1 MANKN
6 KYTFKDSSEALD
18 AMGAAMGEYQNNAY
32 KSGYDDK
39 IKTMS
44 DSILGQKKFSYDPN
58 SDPTYRYAK
67 KSYEAGGRKAMKD
80 TQAQA
85 AALTGGYGNSY
96 GQIAGQQVYG
106 DYMSRLSDMIPEL
119 EARKYQRYRDDQSE
133 RYQQLAMLRGLDDR
147 DFSRWQYGDQKL
159 GAAVDY
165 LGGVRDTLYGAERD
179 KIGDQR
185 YADETAYN
193 RSLDERNFDYQKQR
207 DAVGDRHWQ
216 DEFDLNSRMN
226 AYNTGSGS
234 GAKGSKRGNNAVT
247 QSAEYKN
254 IPQSG
259 INDLTKKISSG
270 NFDLETEWMKY
281 AEYGDENYEYA
292 IRTIAAGLGVT
303 SDIYSRY
310 KTYKRQGGVTR
321 AQKYLS
327 EPVYNAC
334 KALEQLEN

>member
-44 DSILGQKKFSYDPN
+44 DSILAQKKFSYDPN
-58 SDPTYRYAK
+58 SDPTYQYAK
-67 KSYEAGGRKAMKD
+67 KSYTEGGRKAMKD

-119 EARKYQRYRDDQSE
+119 EARKYQRWRDDQAE
-133 RYQQLAMLRGLDDR
+133 RYNQLNMLQNLDNNDY
-147 DFSRWQYGDQKL
+147 SRWQYGDQKL

-165 LGGVRDTLYGAERD
+165 YGNIGNTLYGRERAAV
-179 KIGDQR
+179 GDRQWQ
-185 YADETAYN
+185 DQ
-193 RSLDERNFDYQKQR
+193 FDYQKAR
-207 DAVGDRHWQ
+207 DAVGDRQWQ

-234 GAKGSKRGNNAVT
+234 GAKGSKSGNNAVT

-281 AEYGDENYEYA
+281 SEYGDENYEYA

>member
-6 KYTFKDSSEALD
+6 KYTFKDSSEAMD

-58 SDPTYRYAK
+58 SDPTYQYAK
-67 KSYEAGGRKAMKD
+67 KSYTEGGRKAMKD

-119 EARKYQRYRDDQSE
+119 EAQKYQRYRDDQSE

-193 RSLDERNFDYQKQR
+193 RSIDERNFDYQKQR
-207 DAVGDRHWQ
+207 DAVSDSQWQ
-216 DEFDLNSRMN
+216 DEFDL
-226 AYNTGSGS
+226 
-234 GAKGSKRGNNAVT
+234 KRKNNPDAPAT
-247 QSAEYKN
+247 FKN

>member
-1 MANKN
+1 
-6 KYTFKDSSEALD
+6 
-18 AMGAAMGEYQNNAY
+18 
-32 KSGYDDK
+32 
-39 IKTMS
+39 MS

-58 SDPTYRYAK
+58 SDPTYQYAK

-80 TQAQA
+80 TQAQS

-133 RYQQLAMLRGLDDR
+133 RYQQLAMLQGLDDR

-165 LGGVRDTLYGAERD
+165 YGNIGNTLYGRE
-179 KIGDQR
+179 
-185 YADETAYN
+185 
-193 RSLDERNFDYQKQR
+193 R
-207 DAVGDRHWQ
+207 DAVGDRQWQDQFDYQKARDAVGDRQWQ

-234 GAKGSKRGNNAVT
+234 GAKGSKSGNNAVT